1 MKIRGFLFSTDYQ
14 YSLLFFEFCLMC
26 HWYNVTM
33 LSNSDINRI
42 ITACDARFVTKEEFQ
57 EFKDEM
63 RANFAAIISILDG
76 MSKQIA
82 EMKQEITMIKVQ
94 LARHE
99 RWHHQIAEHLDIKLE
114 Y

>member
-1 MKIRGFLFSTDYQ
+1 
-14 YSLLFFEFCLMC
+14 
-26 HWYNVTM
+26 M
-33 LSNSDINRI
+33 LSNNDINRI
-42 ITACDARFVTKEEFQ
+42 ITACDARFVTKVEFQ

-82 EMKQEITMIKVQ
+82 EIKQEMTMMKVQ
-94 LARHE
+94 LDRHE
-99 RWHHQIAEHLDIKLE
+99 RWHHKVADEIHIDLE